1 MNILMNKNL
10 KITYVSLYEFII
22 YIIIFLHLGFFN
34 IFSRFDT
41 KALLISAIL
50 SIICFFI
57 YLEQPYKNKIKSNWV
72 IYYVLGVIVAFFVQ
86 LGRLSSVGS
95 NLTLIQAIKVY
106 DFIFLS
112 LLIFPLYEILIHNQK
127 IFIKNIVILI
137 FLALL
142 MRLSIWWL
150 YNFTAIRFTNYVI
163 HSEDWTRPVFGK
175 LFMRVNN
182 TCLDGLAFVYLAK
195 NLLVDKKN
203 KISSIFGIL
212 FMYLYVIFVS
222 QFRMQL
228 IAFTL
233 ILLAFIYKGAMAS
246 QKKYLN
252 ILFLLFFICIVILIF
267 SNKIGSFFNTF
278 STTNMNYGGSTQT
291 RLLGMNYLFDRWK
304 AINPW
309 LGIGFIANEMK
320 VVGGIYWLS
329 DYGFLIAIVQYGIIG
344 GIIQVIPFI
353 IGIMDS
359 IKYFYKKD
367 TVYEV
372 GLTIY
377 LLIIGISFNLLENT
391 NYIVIPLYIAF
402 ILYSSNERIENK
414 N

>member
-57 YLEQPYKNKIKSNWV
+57 YLEQPYKNKIKSKWV

-127 IFIKNIVILI
+127 IFIKNIVILV

-195 NLLVDKKN
+195 NLLIDKKN

-233 ILLAFIYKGAMAS
+233 ILLVFAYKSALKS
-246 QKKYLN
+246 SKKYLN
-252 ILFLLFFICIVILIF
+252 TFCLLSFICIAILAL
-267 SNKIGSFFNTF
+267 SKKLGSFFNTF
-278 STTNMNYGGSTQT
+278 STTNISYGGSTQT
-291 RLLGMNYLFDRWK
+291 RLLGIDYLFNRWK

-309 LGIGFIANEMK
+309 LGIGFIANE
-320 VVGGIYWLS
+320 VEVIEGTYWLS
-329 DYGFLIAIVQYGIIG
+329 DYGFLIAIVQYGIVG

-353 IGIMDS
+353 VGIIDS
-359 IKYFYKKD
+359 IKRFYKKN
-367 TVYEV
+367 TVYEI

-377 LLIIGISFNLLENT
+377 LLIVGISFNLLENT

-402 ILYSSNERIENK
+402 ILYSSNERIRE
-414 N
+414 

>member
-1 MNILMNKNL
+1 
-10 KITYVSLYEFII
+10 
-22 YIIIFLHLGFFN
+22 
-34 IFSRFDT
+34 
-41 KALLISAIL
+41 
-50 SIICFFI
+50 
-57 YLEQPYKNKIKSNWV
+57 V

-95 NLTLIQAIKVY
+95 NLTLIQAITLY

-112 LLIFPLYEILIHNQK
+112 LLIFPLYEILVHNQK
-127 IFIKNIVILI
+127 IFIKNIVILV

-142 MRLSIWWL
+142 MRLSIWVL
-150 YNFTAIRFTNYVI
+150 YNFTAVRFTNYII
-163 HSEDWTRPVFGK
+163 HSENWTRPVFGK

-195 NLLVDKKN
+195 NLLIDKKN
-203 KISSIFGIL
+203 KILSIFGIL

-233 ILLAFIYKGAMAS
+233 ILLVFAYKSALKS
-246 QKKYLN
+246 SKKYLN
-252 ILFLLFFICIVILIF
+252 TFFLLSFICIAILAL
-267 SNKIGSFFNTF
+267 SNKLGSFFNTF
-278 STTNMNYGGSTQT
+278 STTNISYGGSTQT
-291 RLLGMNYLFDRWK
+291 RLLGIDYLFNRWK

-309 LGIGFIANEMK
+309 LGIGFIANE
-320 VVGGIYWLS
+320 VEVIEGTYWLS
-329 DYGFLIAIVQYGIIG
+329 DYGFLIAIVQYGIVG

-353 IGIMDS
+353 VGIIDS
-359 IKYFYKKD
+359 IKRFYKKN
-367 TVYEV
+367 TVYEI

-377 LLIIGISFNLLENT
+377 LLIVGISFNLLENT

-402 ILYSSNERIENK
+402 ILYSSNERIRE
-414 N
+414 

>member
-1 MNILMNKNL
+1 MNFLMNKNL

-41 KALLISAIL
+41 KALFISAIL
-50 SIICFFI
+50 SIMCFLI
-57 YLEQPYKNKIKSNWV
+57 YLEQPYKNTIKSKWV

-95 NLTLIQAIKVY
+95 NLTLIQAITLY

-112 LLIFPLYEILIHNQK
+112 LLIFPLYEILVHNQE
-127 IFIKNIVILI
+127 IFIKNIVILV

-142 MRLSIWWL
+142 MRLSIWVL
-150 YNFTAIRFTNYVI
+150 YNFTAVRFTNYII
-163 HSEDWTRPVFGK
+163 HSENWTRPVFGK

-195 NLLVDKKN
+195 NLLIDKKN

-212 FMYLYVIFVS
+212 FMCLYVIFVS

-233 ILLAFIYKGAMAS
+233 ILLVFAYKSALKS
-246 QKKYLN
+246 SKKYLN
-252 ILFLLFFICIVILIF
+252 TFFLLSFICIVILAL

-278 STTNMNYGGSTQT
+278 STTNISYGGSTQT
-291 RLLGMNYLFDRWK
+291 RLLGIDYLFNRWK

-309 LGIGFIANEMK
+309 LGIGFIANE
-320 VVGGIYWLS
+320 VEVIGGTYWLS
-329 DYGFLIAIVQYGIIG
+329 DYGFLIAIVQYGIVG

-353 IGIMDS
+353 VGIIDS
-359 IKYFYKKD
+359 IKRFYKKN
-367 TVYEV
+367 TVYEI

-377 LLIIGISFNLLENT
+377 LLIIGISLNLLENT

-402 ILYSSNERIENK
+402 ILYSSNERIRE
-414 N
+414 

>member
-1 MNILMNKNL
+1 MNFLMNKNL

-34 IFSRFDT
+34 IFSRFDA
-41 KALLISAIL
+41 KALFISAIL
-50 SIICFFI
+50 SIMCFLI
-57 YLEQPYKNKIKSNWV
+57 YLEQPYKNTIKSKWV

-95 NLTLIQAIKVY
+95 NLTLIQAITLY

-112 LLIFPLYEILIHNQK
+112 LLIFPLYEILVHNQE
-127 IFIKNIVILI
+127 IFIKNIVILV

-142 MRLSIWWL
+142 MRLSIWVL
-150 YNFTAIRFTNYVI
+150 YNFTAVRFTNYII
-163 HSEDWTRPVFGK
+163 HSENWTRPVFGK

-195 NLLVDKKN
+195 NLLIDKKN

-212 FMYLYVIFVS
+212 FMCLYVIFVS

-233 ILLAFIYKGAMAS
+233 ILLVFAYKSALKS
-246 QKKYLN
+246 SKKYLN
-252 ILFLLFFICIVILIF
+252 TFFLLSFICIAILAL

-278 STTNMNYGGSTQT
+278 STTNISYGGSTQT
-291 RLLGMNYLFDRWK
+291 RLLGIDYLFNRWK

-309 LGIGFIANEMK
+309 LGIGFIANE
-320 VVGGIYWLS
+320 VEVIEGTYWLS
-329 DYGFLIAIVQYGIIG
+329 DYGFLIAIVQYGIVG

-353 IGIMDS
+353 VGIIDS
-359 IKYFYKKD
+359 IKRFYKKN
-367 TVYEV
+367 TVYEI

-402 ILYSSNERIENK
+402 ILYSSNERIRE
-414 N
+414 